1 MLQDKKEENEGK
13 HEYMKTINN
22 GMKKR
27 LTMTF
32 ALLLT
37 LALLLTGCTPN
48 VAQTEATAAPEATA
62 TAETTAAVEATA
74 APDAAVSSEVLN
86 IGILPAESAIPII
99 LALEKG
105 FFEEAGLT
113 VSIKAFSSPNDRNVA
128 VQAKEL
134 DGVIGDVMTG
144 AAFVDNGIPMKITSD
159 ISEDFKILSSP
170 NSGITEMKDL
180 AGKKVSLVKNF
191 ILEYIMDQFAAEG
204 GFTYE
209 IVEIPS
215 FSGRAEALMADQ
227 VDGVVFTEPQ
237 AGMLVSQGAHLLGS
251 SKTAGIKGGTLL
263 FTDETINNR
272 PADIRVFYQA
282 YNKAVDYMNSTD
294 VAEYSEILTNYQF
307 PAAIGDYLSG
317 MYGTFQHA
325 GVIAQDQFDNIIVWT
340 KDKGLISKTYA
351 YDELTDFSFI
361 Q

>member
-1 MLQDKKEENEGK
+1 MRKRIALILSLMLLSAMFLFSCAPK
-13 HEYMKTINN
+13 
-22 GMKKR
+22 
-27 LTMTF
+27 
-32 ALLLT
+32 
-37 LALLLTGCTPN
+37 
-48 VAQTEATAAPEATA
+48 APEA
-62 TAETTAAVEATA
+62 
-74 APDAAVSSEVLN
+74 AVSPAEAQALSGETLT

-105 FFEEAGLT
+105 FFTEAGLT
-113 VSIKAFSSPNDRNVA
+113 VSIKAFSAPTDRNVA

-144 AAFVDNGIPMKITSD
+144 AAFVDKGIGMKITSD

-191 ILEYIMDQFAAEG
+191 ILEYIMDQFAAKD

-215 FSGRAEALMADQ
+215 FSGRTEALLADQ
-227 VDGVVFTEPQ
+227 VDAVVFTEPQ
-237 AGMLVSQGAHLLGS
+237 AGMLVQQGAHLLGS
-251 SKTAGIKGGTLL
+251 SKEAGIKGGTLM
-263 FTDETINNR
+263 FMDDVISNR
-272 PADIRVFYQA
+272 PADIKAFYQA
-282 YNKAVDYMNSTD
+282 YNTAVDYMNTTD
-294 VAEYSEILTNYQF
+294 AAEYSDILTNYQF
-307 PAAIGDYLSG
+307 PDAIGNYLSG

-325 GVIAQDQFDNIIVWT
+325 GVISQDQFDSIIAWT
-340 KDKGLISKTYA
+340 KEKGLISKLYS

-361 Q
+361 S

>member
-1 MLQDKKEENEGK
+1 
-13 HEYMKTINN
+13 
-22 GMKKR
+22 MKKR
-27 LTMTF
+27 FAMIVALMMTV
-32 ALLLT
+32 AILLF
-37 LALLLTGCTPN
+37 GC
-48 VAQTEATAAPEATA
+48 APEAAQTDA
-62 TAETTAAVEATA
+62 TAE
-74 APDAAVSSEVLN
+74 PDAAVSGEVLT

-105 FFEEAGLT
+105 YFEEAGLT
-113 VSIKAFSSPNDRNVA
+113 VSIKTFSSPNDRNVA

-144 AAFVDNGIPMKITSD
+144 AAFVDKGIPMKITSD

-180 AGKKVSLVKNF
+180 AGKKISLVKNF
-191 ILEYIMDQFAAEG
+191 ILEYIMDQFAAKD

-227 VDGVVFTEPQ
+227 IDGVVFTEPQ
-237 AGMLVSQGAHLLGS
+237 AGMLASQGAHLLGS

-263 FTDETINNR
+263 FTQDAIDSR
-272 PADIRVFYQA
+272 PADIRAFYQA
-282 YNKAVDYMNSTD
+282 YNKAVDHMNSTD
-294 VAEYSEILTNYQF
+294 VAQYSDILANYQF

-325 GVIAQDQFDNIIVWT
+325 GVIAQDQFDSIIAWT
-340 KDKGLISKTYA
+340 KEKGLIEKTYS